1 MKGFFGNSDGTG
13 VLNDDLYVLIEIN
26 LDDINKT
33 NAMSY
38 DMLWKYIVKKY
49 EDQPLKYFNET
60 QRLKIVHL
68 KSGIIKTVKL
78 TIEAV

>member
-1 MKGFFGNSDGTG
+1 MKGFFGSDTG
-13 VLNDDLYVLIEIN
+13 ILNDDLYVLIEIN
-26 LDDINKT
+26 LDDIVKT

-60 QRLKIVHL
+60 QRLRVVHL
-68 KSGIIKTVKL
+68 KSGLIKTLKL
-78 TIEAV
+78 SIEAV